1 MEQDITEII
10 NNLKSN
16 FIDSD
21 QIFQIVMKFQ
31 NEYLQST
38 GKIQKLIQ
46 SSYDDLKSVDS
57 NAGEVVKLVNSSS
70 GTIINTIESSKTNI
84 NEMAEAAESVK
95 KLDEGYIEL
104 RDIFAELNNSIMMI
118 VERIDTIED
127 VSELT
132 NLLALNAAIEAARA
146 GEKGRGFQVVA
157 KEIRA
162 LADRSRTNTSEIT
175 EVLKELTQRLEAS
188 KRIINNYGE
197 LQNDVLESI
206 GETNR
211 SLSDSTD
218 QLEQI
223 NVEIKSIT
231 NLVEKQA
238 DSTSSLLESLDHVH
252 NLGDFTIANTP
263 YIDKSLEIYGGTI
276 ESTKKSLDQL
286 DSRLLIAEQTGS
298 AEKDDS
304 GQVKI
309 GHDIAYPPWCY
320 ISNGKSAGYSIDH
333 SVALLKKRGIMPKFV
348 GGQFADIYDQ
358 LLNGEVDVIANVGWP
373 NDFFENQPVVASQ
386 PYEKFAVSIF
396 SQSDEKLD
404 ISAFKGKRVGV
415 QKGSFAEGVVSKLG
429 CDPVIFENDIQGMVQ
444 LLWNNVEGV
453 ATEERVGEYISK
465 TFFLGSIKTVTE
477 TIAMLDV
484 VYLLRNDND
493 SVRKLLSSD
502 SPVTEDLDQ
511 ISNL

>member
-1 MEQDITEII
+1 MFQLDRLDTQRGGYGTGYNRDN

-231 NLVEKQA
+231 NLVEK
-238 DSTSSLLESLDHVH
+238 
-252 NLGDFTIANTP
+252 
-263 YIDKSLEIYGGTI
+263 
-276 ESTKKSLDQL
+276 
-286 DSRLLIAEQTGS
+286 TG
-298 AEKDDS
+298 
-304 GQVKI
+304 
-309 GHDIAYPPWCY
+309 
-320 ISNGKSAGYSIDH
+320 
-333 SVALLKKRGIMPKFV
+333 
-348 GGQFADIYDQ
+348 
-358 LLNGEVDVIANVGWP
+358 
-373 NDFFENQPVVASQ
+373 
-386 PYEKFAVSIF
+386 
-396 SQSDEKLD
+396 
-404 ISAFKGKRVGV
+404 
-415 QKGSFAEGVVSKLG
+415 
-429 CDPVIFENDIQGMVQ
+429 
-444 LLWNNVEGV
+444 
-453 ATEERVGEYISK
+453 
-465 TFFLGSIKTVTE
+465 
-477 TIAMLDV
+477 
-484 VYLLRNDND
+484 
-493 SVRKLLSSD
+493 
-502 SPVTEDLDQ
+502 
-511 ISNL
+511 